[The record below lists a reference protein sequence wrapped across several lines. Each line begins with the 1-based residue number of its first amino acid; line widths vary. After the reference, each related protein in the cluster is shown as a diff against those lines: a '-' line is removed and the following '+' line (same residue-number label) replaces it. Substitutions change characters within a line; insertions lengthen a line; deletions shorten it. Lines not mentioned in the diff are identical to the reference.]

1 MADLGHKETD
11 ELIDAMTGKVDDV
24 YRTAVAD
31 VQAKLDDYLQRL
43 DVKDRTKRL
52 QLARGEITQA
62 EYNRW
67 RTGQIMIG
75 QRWAEMRDTL
85 ALYLHHANEIARSVV
100 NGYMPEVYALN
111 HDYATFTVE
120 KAGHVDTSYTLYDRQ
135 TAERLLREEQILPEA
150 GPSMKKRIAAGKDI
164 AWQEGQIQSVTLQ
177 GIRQGESIPNLS
189 KRIARTL
196 GESNH
201 ASTIRYARTA
211 STASQN
217 AGRLDAYKRAE
228 DMGIEM
234 QQTWVATLDGRTRHE
249 HRILD
254 GQTVPIGEPFEVDG
268 YKIRYPGDPTAEGF
282 LIWNCRCTTI
292 AQLKGFER
300 DVTDLGLRHD
310 DNIEGMSYD
319 EWKEARSVY
328 EPITRQE
335 EISEAM
341 RERTIREDYNR
352 RRRRRG

>member
-1 MADLGHKETD
+1 MDNKFHTN
-11 ELIDAMTGKVDDV
+11 LIVSSSPHIVTESDT
-24 YRTAVAD
+24 T
-31 VQAKLDDYLQRL
+31 RL
-43 DVKDRTKRL
+43 MGTVL
-52 QLARGEITQA
+52 
-62 EYNRW
+62 
-67 RTGQIMIG
+67 
-75 QRWAEMRDTL
+75 L
-85 ALYLHHANEIARSVV
+85 ALAPAWIASI
-100 NGYMPEVYALN
+100 YI
-111 HDYATFTVE
+111 F
-120 KAGHVDTSYTLYDRQ
+120 
-135 TAERLLREEQILPEA
+135 
-150 GPSMKKRIAAGKDI
+150 
-164 AWQEGQIQSVTLQ
+164 
-177 GIRQGESIPNLS
+177 GIRAPFFLNRPSHVLAHGV
-189 KRIARTL
+189 
-196 GESNH
+196 H
-201 ASTIRYARTA
+201 AQVVLR
-211 STASQN
+211 
-217 AGRLDAYKRAE
+217 RA
-228 DMGIEM
+228 
-234 QQTWVATLDGRTRHE
+234 RHE

>member
-1 MADLGHKETD
+1 
-11 ELIDAMTGKVDDV
+11 
-24 YRTAVAD
+24 
-31 VQAKLDDYLQRL
+31 
-43 DVKDRTKRL
+43 
-52 QLARGEITQA
+52 
-62 EYNRW
+62 
-67 RTGQIMIG
+67 
-75 QRWAEMRDTL
+75 MR
-85 ALYLHHANEIARSVV
+85 
-100 NGYMPEVYALN
+100 
-111 HDYATFTVE
+111 
-120 KAGHVDTSYTLYDRQ
+120 
-135 TAERLLREEQILPEA
+135 
-150 GPSMKKRIAAGKDI
+150 KDI

-335 EISEAM
+335 
-341 RERTIREDYNR
+341 
-352 RRRRRG
+352 